1 MSGTKQPIACR
12 LDALSPDERRR
23 QQTLRQNLEAALES
37 VREAPDGYVF
47 TYREGA
53 DVFSQAAEWL
63 TLERRCCPFLDFE
76 LAWRA
81 DSPSPTLHLRSAE
94 PAAKAF
100 IAETF
105 LPAS

>member
-37 VREAPDGYVF
+37 VREARDGFVV
-47 TYREGA
+47 TYRDGA
-53 DVFSQAAEWL
+53 DVFRQAAEWL

-76 LAWRA
+76 LAWRS
-81 DSPSPTLHLRSAE
+81 DSPSPTLCLRSE
-94 PAAKAF
+94 DPAAKAF

-105 LPAS
+105 LPTS

>member
-1 MSGTKQPIACR
+1 MSGTKPAIACR

-23 QQTLRQNLEAALES
+23 QQTLRQNLEAAIES

-47 TYREGA
+47 TYRDDA
-53 DVFSQAAEWL
+53 DVFGQAAEWL

-81 DSPSPTLHLRSAE
+81 GSPSPTLRLRSRE

-105 LPAS
+105 LPTS